1 MATGEH
7 PVAQEALL
15 ACLWEVT
22 ARKPGNVHRF
32 RDFHDTTYL
41 DFAVSAVAIAPHL
54 VTARE
59 CGVGLT
65 IARCVTSVRSL
76 VGKNTNLGIVLLLT
90 VLARGYGNRS
100 DVEDVL
106 AALTVEDA
114 VWAYDGIRQANPGGL
129 GDAPAQDVRAAPSVT
144 LRQAMALAADRDL
157 IARQYANGFR
167 EVFDVGA
174 PAVLTGIEKT
184 GCVEG
189 GILFAH
195 LSLMSRF
202 PDSLI
207 TRKCGPGVA
216 GESASRAARVLEL
229 GWPHT
234 PEGRREILSL
244 DEWLRA
250 DGNRRN
256 PGTTADMITA
266 SLFVTLFNRQ
276 LAPNQHPWPLAE
288 GAP

>member
-1 MATGEH
+1 MATREH
-7 PVAQEALL
+7 PIAKEALL

-41 DFAVSAVAIAPHL
+41 DFVVSAIAIAPHL
-54 VTARE
+54 AQVDE

-65 IARCVTSVRSL
+65 IARCVNSVRSL
-76 VGKNTNLGIVLLLT
+76 VGKNTNLGIILLLA
-90 VLARGYGNRS
+90 VLARGRGYRD

-106 AALTVEDA
+106 VALTVEDA
-114 VWAYDGIRQANPGGL
+114 AWAYDGIRQASPGGL
-129 GDAPAQDVRAAPSVT
+129 GDAPAQDVRTAPSVT

-167 EVFDVGA
+167 EVFDVVA

-189 GILFAH
+189 GILFAQ
-195 LSLMSRF
+195 LDLMSRI

-207 TRKCGPGVA
+207 ARKCGPEVA
-216 GESASRAARVLEL
+216 GDSASRAARVLEL

-234 PEGRREILSL
+234 SEGRREIASL

-266 SLFVTLFNRQ
+266 SLFVTLFNLQ
-276 LAPNQHPWPLAE
+276 LVPNKHPWPLAE